1 MSKWI
6 TTLFFALGTATCAWL
21 LSSQA
26 VAQEKPQRGLEI
38 EQADLRGELY
48 IARPLTADG
57 VFTEGIEGPAS
68 DSEGNVYAVNFGK
81 QQTIGKVDRWGNA
94 KVLVTLPGESTG
106 NGIVIDSQGDLL
118 VADYV
123 GHKIWAVD
131 PKSGAMRMVAQE
143 PTMSQP
149 NDLAIAD
156 DGTLYASDPDWGGST
171 GRIWRMST
179 EGKLRLVADG
189 MGTANGIE
197 VSPGSQ
203 WLYVNESVQRRIWRF
218 KIDAEG
224 GLTQKTLFKEFPD
237 HGFDGMRCDQAGNL
251 YVTRYG
257 KGTVVVLDPQGEQ
270 IREIDVLGSRPSN
283 LCFGGEDGRTV
294 VVTDVEHGRLV
305 RFRTEV
311 AGRKPKFNDS
321 LREVDWLNKS
331 LHWRNTLAYSYGEL
345 HYRASPLGVEAE
357 GKNAYSNPEK
367 QADKVASRLTAGSR
381 IASTTGEEWE
391 SESLVYRK
399 RFQQLLGPM
408 PSVGGEPKIEV
419 QSSEQIGGVERRLIK
434 IEVEPGV
441 AMDAYLL
448 IPSAEVGS
456 GLVRNGKRPGIVA
469 LHPTTSSTIDEIAG
483 VGEFSDKLYGPRATG
498 MLLAKRGYVVICP
511 KCFLWQDVMSF
522 QEAVDGHRRRH
533 PQARGIAKM
542 VFDARRALDALLTVA
557 QVDHERIGAFG
568 HSLGAKE
575 VLYLMAADPR
585 VLVGVASE
593 GGVAMSSTNWDAPW
607 YLGPAPRLEG
617 EDWSHQELIGLIAP
631 RSLLVMGGE
640 QGPGAADGT
649 QSLQTLAGASK
660 AWDLCEQIGSGPL
673 VSRSGLQ
680 VESAEGAQVRLQ
692 AGGVG
697 YWNHFEGHVFSERQW
712 EATLWWFD
720 RHFRGLPKVK

>member
-1 MSKWI
+1 MSRWI
-6 TTLFFALGTATCAWL
+6 AVLLFAIGAATSVWL
-21 LSSQA
+21 LSFQL
-26 VAQEKPQRGLEI
+26 VGQEKSQRGLEI

-48 IARPLTADG
+48 VARPLTADG

-68 DSEGNVYAVNFGK
+68 DSEGNVYAVNFGR

-94 KVLVTLPGESTG
+94 KLVATLPGESTG

-123 GHKIWAVD
+123 GHKIWSVD

-156 DGTLYASDPDWGGST
+156 DGTLYASDPDWVGSK

-179 EGKLRLVADG
+179 DGKLSLVADG

-197 VSPGSQ
+197 VSPGSE
-203 WLYVNESVQRRIWRF
+203 WLYVNETVQRRIWRF

-224 GLTQKTLFKEFPD
+224 SLTQKTLFKEFPD

-311 AGRKPKFNDS
+311 AGRKPKFS
-321 LREVDWLNKS
+321 ETLREADWLNKS
-331 LHWRNTLAYSYGEL
+331 LHWRDALGYS
-345 HYRASPLGVEAE
+345 
-357 GKNAYSNPEK
+357 
-367 QADKVASRLTAGSR
+367 AGSR
-381 IASTTGEEWE
+381 IASTTGEEWK
-391 SESLVYRK
+391 SENLVYRK

-408 PSVGGEPKIEV
+408 PAVGSVPKIDV
-419 QSSEQIGGVERRLIK
+419 QSSEQIDGVERRLIK

-441 AMDAYLL
+441 SMDAYLL

-456 GLVRNGKRPGIVA
+456 SLVRDGRRPGIVA

-483 VGEFSDKLYGPRATG
+483 VGEGSAKISVPRATG

-511 KCFLWQDVMSF
+511 KCYLWQDVASF

-542 VFDARRALDALLTVA
+542 VFDAQRAVDALLTVA
-557 QVDHERIGAFG
+557 QVDHDRIGAFG

-575 VLYLMAADPR
+575 VMYLMAADPR
-585 VLVGVASE
+585 VRVGVASE
-593 GGVAMSSTNWDAPW
+593 GGVAMGSTNWDAPW
-607 YLGPAPRLEG
+607 YLGQAPRLEG
-617 EDWSHQELIGLIAP
+617 EDWTHQELIGLIAP
-631 RSLLVMGGE
+631 RNLLVMGGE

-660 AWDLCEQIGSGPL
+660 AWDLCKGVGSESFEL
-673 VSRSGLQ
+673 EGL
-680 VESAEGAQVRLQ
+680 
-692 AGGVG
+692 G

-712 EATLWWFD
+712 EGTHWWFD
-720 RHFRGLPKVK
+720 HHFRRLTERESPLIRKN

>member
-1 MSKWI
+1 MGRWG
-6 TTLFFALGTATCAWL
+6 TTLLFAMGTVFAIGAVPCGCL
-21 LSSQA
+21 MSFQA
-26 VAQEKPQRGLEI
+26 IAQEKSQRGSEI

-68 DSEGNVYAVNFGK
+68 DSEGNVYAVNYGQ

-94 KVLVTLPGESTG
+94 KVLARLPGASTG

-123 GHKIWAVD
+123 GHKIWSVD
-131 PKSGAMRMVAQE
+131 PKSGAMRIVAHE

-156 DGTLYASDPDWGGST
+156 DGTLYASDPDWGRST
-171 GRIWRMST
+171 GRIWRVRAD
-179 EGKLRLVADG
+179 GKVSLVADG
-189 MGTANGIE
+189 MGTTNGIE

-218 KIDAEG
+218 KIEADG

-237 HGFDGMRCDQAGNL
+237 HGFDGMRCDQVGNL

-311 AGRKPKFNDS
+311 AGRKPEFSES
-321 LREVDWLNKS
+321 LRKVDWLNKS
-331 LHWRNTLAYSYGEL
+331 MHWRDTLVYSY
-345 HYRASPLGVEAE
+345 E
-357 GKNAYSNPEK
+357 GIHH
-367 QADKVASRLTAGSR
+367 RAGSR
-381 IASTTGEEWE
+381 IASTTGEEWK
-391 SESLVYRK
+391 SENLVYRK

-408 PSVGGEPKIEV
+408 PSVGSEPKIEV
-419 QSSEQIGGVERRLIK
+419 QSSEQIDGVERRLIK
-434 IEVEPGV
+434 IEVEPGG

-448 IPSAEVGS
+448 IPSAEVGL
-456 GLVRNGKRPGIVA
+456 GLIRDGKRPGIVA
-469 LHPTTSSTIDEIAG
+469 LHPTMSSTIDEIAG

-542 VFDARRALDALLTVA
+542 VFDARRALDALLTVE

-575 VLYLMAADPR
+575 VMYLMAADPR

-593 GGVAMSSTNWDAPW
+593 GGVGMSSTNWDAPW
-607 YLGPAPRLEG
+607 YLGPSPRLEG

-640 QGPGAADGT
+640 QGAGAADGT

-660 AWDLCEQIGSGPL
+660 AWDLCKENGADSLGSGAL
-673 VSRSGLQ
+673 
-680 VESAEGAQVRLQ
+680 
-692 AGGVG
+692 G

-712 EATLWWFD
+712 EGTYWWFD
-720 RHFRGLPKVK
+720 HHFRLGAGEDATRGSVRP